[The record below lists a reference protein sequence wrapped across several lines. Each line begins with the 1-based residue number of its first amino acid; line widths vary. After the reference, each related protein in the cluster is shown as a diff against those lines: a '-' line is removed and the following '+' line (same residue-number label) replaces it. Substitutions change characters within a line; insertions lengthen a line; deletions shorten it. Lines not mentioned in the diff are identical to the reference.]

1 MIQEFLRTITN
12 WDGSCETDT
21 LALGSDDSGNEW
33 LFYPKE
39 GSFYYF
45 QLPDELEI
53 VEEDEVANWRMTIIN
68 LIEKTETPDNG
79 YFSYAIMVRDRG
91 VYKVLRIFED
101 ELYLDDVDIYGEVQ
115 SLDISYSELSPQS
128 VEFKVYSV

>member
-1 MIQEFLRTITN
+1 VSIKSFVSLRTN
-12 WDGSCETDT
+12 S
-21 LALGSDDSGNEW
+21 
-33 LFYPKE
+33 K
-39 GSFYYF
+39 
-45 QLPDELEI
+45 
-53 VEEDEVANWRMTIIN
+53 
-68 LIEKTETPDNG
+68 
-79 YFSYAIMVRDRG
+79 VRDRG